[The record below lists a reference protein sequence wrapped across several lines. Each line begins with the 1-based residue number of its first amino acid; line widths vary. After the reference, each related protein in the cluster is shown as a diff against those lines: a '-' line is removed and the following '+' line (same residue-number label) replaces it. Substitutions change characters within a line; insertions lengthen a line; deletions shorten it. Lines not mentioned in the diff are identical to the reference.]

1 MKSLP
6 HVLKDYNVLYD
17 EPLLNH
23 TTFKIGGPAD
33 ALALPE
39 SGDELRTLL
48 CVLRN
53 ENIRYMIMGNG
64 SNLLFPDSGFRGVII
79 STTRL
84 TRLVVSDNIVYAEAG
99 VLMSK
104 TAAEAMRASLT
115 GLEFASGIPGTL
127 GGAVFM
133 NAGAYGGEIKDVFFS
148 AEILTSDG
156 SIQEISPPEMNF
168 GYRKSIIQE
177 NGSVLLSAVLK
188 LRFGDYEEIKAKTD
202 ELTLARR
209 SKQPIEMP
217 SAGSVF
223 RRPPGHYVGK
233 LIMESGLRGYSVGG
247 AQVSE
252 KHCGFIVNKG
262 GASCDDVLR
271 LIDHIQT
278 TVFNN
283 FKVSLIPEIRI
294 VR

>member
-1 MKSLP
+1 LKSLP